1 MTTYTITA
9 TRDNGTTITDRVS
22 APTPAEARKNFKDA
36 HHSEGMVTITGV
48 EVYRENVSASKDQE
62 RAALEQIR
70 AIVATLGPNSYV
82 ATALDGCLEVA
93 EENIAYDFA
102 DSYKGRF
109 EVAQADL
116 EDAKKALV
124 ERTVEREK
132 ALARVDALEKE
143 RDRLAS
149 CLLTPED
156 LLDIKVTVEKSAA
169 EWERDATEAAGRI
182 VEYADTP
189 AAKAFTDAVKAHR
202 EAQAVAKSFRDL
214 AARVAAARARYLGEV
229 AGT

>member
-9 TRDNGTTITDRVS
+9 TREDGTTITDRVT
-22 APTPAEARKNFKDA
+22 APTPAEARKDFKEIYRHDKPY
-36 HHSEGMVTITGV
+36 TITGV

-93 EENIAYDFA
+93 EENIDYDFA

-143 RDRLAS
+143 RNALAS

-156 LLDIKVTVEKSAA
+156 MTAVIRMAADKEAEDEEAATKAAADIVKYADDPAA
-169 EWERDATEAAGRI
+169 EEFVVAVRLHRAHTAG
-182 VEYADTP
+182 ADYYR
-189 AAKAFTDAVKAHR
+189 KLR
-202 EAQAVAKSFRDL
+202 
-214 AARVAAARARYLGEV
+214 ARVEAARANFLGE
-229 AGT
+229 AAE